1 MFGMSVTE
9 IGIILVLA
17 LLLLGPDELPKLAK
31 TVGKAM
37 RELRKTTDDLKSTFE
52 QEMVRFDDEPS
63 VTPLLV
69 PPPLDPGGAKTSGA
83 LDQLRD
89 PAGASAALQTIAQ
102 PQPSDPGAARAAAR
116 LAAAGTQTGAKT
128 GAQTGATTEPVS
140 SAFWS
145 ESKAPASEVGSLAAV
160 VVPGS
165 ADAPLASVAA
175 PASTPL
181 SDTAAGASATA
192 SAHALADSTAAPRA
206 AAPAPRAPPSD
217 TVPREKKPGPAA

>member
-1 MFGMSVTE
+1 MFGMSATE

-52 QEMVRFDDEPS
+52 QEMVRFDEEAPA
-63 VTPLLV
+63 TPLLV
-69 PPPLDPGGAKTSGA
+69 PPPLDPDRAQARGA

-89 PAGASAALQTIAQ
+89 PAASSAAAQTIV
-102 PQPSDPGAARAAAR
+102 QPSDPGAARAAAR
-116 LAAAGTQTGAKT
+116 LAAAG
-128 GAQTGATTEPVS
+128 AQTGVQTGVQAGASTEPDS

-145 ESKAPASEVGSLAAV
+145 ESKGPASEASPLAAAV
-160 VVPGS
+160 VPGG
-165 ADAPLASVAA
+165 ADAPLANVAA
-175 PASTPL
+175 TASTPL

-206 AAPAPRAPPSD
+206 AAPSPRPPPSD

>member
-1 MFGMSVTE
+1 MFGMSATE

-31 TVGKAM
+31 TVGKAL

-52 QEMVRFDDEPS
+52 QEMVRFDEEAPG
-63 VTPLLV
+63 TPLLV
-69 PPPLDPGGAKTSGA
+69 PPPLDPDRAQARGA

-89 PAGASAALQTIAQ
+89 PAASSAAAQTIV
-102 PQPSDPGAARAAAR
+102 QPSDPGAARAAAR
-116 LAAAGTQTGAKT
+116 LAAAGVQA
-128 GAQTGATTEPVS
+128 GAQTGASTEPVS

-145 ESKAPASEVGSLAAV
+145 ESNGPASEASPFAAV
-160 VVPGS
+160 AGPSSV
-165 ADAPLASVAA
+165 DAPLASVAA
-175 PASTPL
+175 PASTPRP
-181 SDTAAGASATA
+181 DTAAAASAPA

-206 AAPAPRAPPSD
+206 SAPSPRPPPSD